1 MEILNAATSITSQL
15 LEGTSST
22 ARVQQMVQRSLTPV
36 FLLAAIGAFLNVINQ
51 RLTWIVDRVH
61 ALETESDAPLQTV
74 CSQALPRLRQRR
86 KFAHMAINLST
97 GAGLFICMVVG
108 LTFVSA
114 FALCWIAAM
123 LAVFGALVSFL
134 METQLAMRSS
144 SPVRIVPK
152 ARARERERERHS
164 AGLGNGC

>member
-1 MEILNAATSITSQL
+1 MEILNVATSMASQL

-61 ALETESDAPLQTV
+61 ALETGSDAPLQTV
-74 CSQALPRLRQRR
+74 RSQALPRLRQRR

-114 FALCWIAAM
+114 FVRPAIGSAVALCWIAAM

-144 SPVRIVPK
+144 SPVGIVPK
-152 ARARERERERHS
+152 SRARRR
-164 AGLGNGC
+164 